1 MHTVT
6 MTVGAQNLLTANQ
19 RLHHMRRPAIV
30 KLPRRAAAAAAAP
43 QTAPRLDRAHIT
55 VHAAWPDRRRRDV
68 HNLYVTV
75 KACID
80 GLIDYGLLP
89 DDDDRHLTGPDLRVD
104 PDLSGIPK
112 STRLTFHIKE
122 TP

>member
-6 MTVGAQNLLTANQ
+6 MTIGAQNLLNANQ
-19 RLHHMRRPAIV
+19 RMHWQKRRKIV
-30 KLPRRAAAAAAAP
+30 ELLRRAARDAAAS
-43 QTAPRLDRAHIT
+43 QNAPRLERAHIT
-55 VHAAWPDRRRRDV
+55 VLVAWPDRRRRDV

-80 GLIDYGLLP
+80 GLVDYGLLP
-89 DDDDRHLTGPDLRVD
+89 DDDDTHLTGPDLRVD
-104 PDLSGIPK
+104 PNLSGIPK
-112 STRLTFHIKE
+112 ATRLTFHIKE